1 VLKVFGG
8 GFVLAYNDVNL
19 VFPVTLPNKGG
30 RKASS
35 TEDDNLNTRG
45 WSLPIQIIQGEV
57 TNTGGSGIGMRSDAL
72 EGKDKFDKVTLP
84 RFLRYVELNSRKPD
98 YEFDLS
104 TDVVAPTEN
113 YKWNFSVESN
123 SYEPVELKWSKQTVA
138 SLDA

>member
-72 EGKDKFDKVTLP
+72 KAKINLTRLHFHVS
-84 RFLRYVELNSRKPD
+84 FAMLNS
-98 YEFDLS
+98 
-104 TDVVAPTEN
+104 TQ
-113 YKWNFSVESN
+113 ESLITN
-123 SYEPVELKWSKQTVA
+123 LTFLQMW
-138 SLDA
+138 